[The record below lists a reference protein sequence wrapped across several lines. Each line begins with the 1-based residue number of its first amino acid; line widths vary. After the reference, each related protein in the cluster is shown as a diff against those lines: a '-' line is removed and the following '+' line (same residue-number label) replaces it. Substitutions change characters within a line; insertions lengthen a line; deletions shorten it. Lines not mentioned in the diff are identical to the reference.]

1 MDSPQSHNTQTS
13 DPVPPTVDLL
23 NPNSEASTQYRGL
36 LLCKVSSHSDEGFSF
51 YRANKFTPTY
61 THTHIVTVI
70 AISAQPYYVV
80 GVDNYC

>member
-1 MDSPQSHNTQTS
+1 MSQPRIIINSVVIMDSPQSHNTQTS

-51 YRANKFTPTY
+51 YRAN
-61 THTHIVTVI
+61 
-70 AISAQPYYVV
+70 
-80 GVDNYC
+80 N